1 MFLHHAHTFMQT
13 LHKGGMNMRKSW
25 LRNAAAGIL
34 IGVACILPGASG
46 GVLAVSF
53 GLYRPML
60 DAVMHFFRE
69 PRRHLTFLIPL
80 GTGIAAGI
88 VLGAV
93 GLSGAIAR
101 YERLML
107 FLFTGLIL
115 GGVPDLLREAQQ
127 HEPFRAVWL
136 LSLAGGICL
145 ALPLCLLNGHG
156 ADAQSL
162 SPMQALLTGIL
173 EGVGTVVPGVSTSFV
188 LIRLGWY
195 QAYLSAVSGADLRQL
210 ALIAFGF
217 ALSTFACMHMTQRLF
232 DRYTGHAYYAVLG
245 FLLVSVAVV
254 FPGFTLN
261 RELWAQLGMLI
272 IGVMVV
278 RLMGQLDT

>member
-1 MFLHHAHTFMQT
+1 MQN
-13 LHKGGMNMRKSW
+13 LEKGGMSMRKSHQW
-25 LRNAAAGIL
+25 YHNALAGLL

-46 GVLAVSF
+46 GVLAVSL

-60 DAVMHFFRE
+60 DAVMHFFRD
-69 PRRHLTFLIPL
+69 PKHHLRLLFPL

-88 VLGAV
+88 LLGAFS
-93 GLSGAIAR
+93 LSGAMVH

-115 GGVPDLLREAQQ
+115 GGVPDLLNEAQQ
-127 HEPFRAVWL
+127 HEPFRPVWL

-156 ADAQSL
+156 TSVESL
-162 SPMQALLTGIL
+162 SPMQSFLTGIL
-173 EGVGTVVPGVSTSFV
+173 EGIGTVVPGISTSFV

-195 QAYLSAVSGADLRQL
+195 QAYLSAVSGAAAGRL
-210 ALIAFGF
+210 ALIAGGF
-217 ALSTFACMHMTQRLF
+217 ALSAITCMHLVQRLF

-254 FPGFTLN
+254 FPGFTVN

-272 IGVMVV
+272 IGIMVV
-278 RLMGQLDT
+278 RLMGRLET

>member
-1 MFLHHAHTFMQT
+1 MRRHHKWFH
-13 LHKGGMNMRKSW
+13 
-25 LRNAAAGIL
+25 NAPAGLL

-60 DAVMHFFRE
+60 DAVMHLFRE
-69 PRRHLTFLIPL
+69 PKRHLRFLLSL
-80 GTGIAAGI
+80 GVWIAGGI
-88 VLGAV
+88 VLGAFC
-93 GLSGAIAR
+93 LSGAMAR

-115 GGVPDLLREAQQ
+115 GGVPDLLHEAQQ
-127 HEPFRAVWL
+127 RERFRLSWL
-136 LSLAGGICL
+136 LSLGGGICI
-145 ALPLCLLNGHG
+145 ALPLCLLAGNGS
-156 ADAQSL
+156 DVEIL
-162 SPMQALLTGIL
+162 SPMQSFVTGIL
-173 EGVGTVVPGVSTSFV
+173 EGIGTVVPGISTSFV

-195 QAYLSAVSGADLRQL
+195 PAYLAAVSGAAVRQL
-210 ALIAFGF
+210 VPIASGF
-217 ALSTFACMHMTQRLF
+217 ALSAFACMHMAQRLF

-261 RELWAQLGMLI
+261 RELWAQLGMLL
-272 IGVMVV
+272 IGITVV
-278 RLMGQLDT
+278 RLMGRLESSKG

>member
-1 MFLHHAHTFMQT
+1 MQT
-13 LHKGGMNMRKSW
+13 LEKGGMSMRKQHPW
-25 LRNAAAGIL
+25 THNALAGLL

-60 DAVMHFFRE
+60 DAVMHLFRD
-69 PRRHLTFLIPL
+69 PKRHLRFLLSL
-80 GTGIAAGI
+80 GVWIAGGI
-88 VLGAV
+88 VLGAF
-93 GLSGAIAR
+93 GLSGAMAR

-115 GGVPDLLREAQQ
+115 GGVPDLLAEAQQ
-127 HEPFRAVWL
+127 RERFRLAWL
-136 LSLAGGICL
+136 LSLAGGILL

-156 ADAQSL
+156 AAVERL
-162 SPMQALLTGIL
+162 SPMQSLVTGML

-195 QAYLSAVSGADLRQL
+195 PAYLAAVSGLEAGQL
-210 ALIAFGF
+210 APIAAGF
-217 ALSTFACMHMTQRLF
+217 AVSAFACMHMAQRLF

-254 FPGFTLN
+254 FPGFSIS
-261 RELWAQLGMLI
+261 RELWAQLGMLV
-272 IGVMVV
+272 IGVTVV
-278 RLMGQLDT
+278 RLMGRLET

>member
-1 MFLHHAHTFMQT
+1 
-13 LHKGGMNMRKSW
+13 MRKRHLW
-25 LRNAAAGIL
+25 THNALAGLL

-60 DAVMHFFRE
+60 DAVMHLFRD
-69 PRRHLTFLIPL
+69 PKQHLRFMLSL
-80 GTGIAAGI
+80 GVWIAAGI
-88 VLGAV
+88 VLGAF
-93 GLSGAIAR
+93 GLSGAMAR

-115 GGVPDLLREAQQ
+115 GSVPDLLNEAQQ
-127 HEPFRAVWL
+127 RERFRLAWL

-145 ALPLCLLNGHG
+145 ALPLCMLNGHE
-156 ADAQSL
+156 ATVERL
-162 SPMQALLTGIL
+162 SPMQALVTGML
-173 EGVGTVVPGVSTSFV
+173 EGIGTVVPGVSTSFV

-195 QAYLSAVSGADLRQL
+195 QAYLAAVSGAAVRQL
-210 ALIAFGF
+210 VLIASGF
-217 ALSTFACMHMTQRLF
+217 ALSAFTCMHIAQRLF

-254 FPGFTLN
+254 FPGFTLS

-272 IGVMVV
+272 IGATTV
-278 RLMGQLDT
+278 RLMGRLEA

>member
-1 MFLHHAHTFMQT
+1 
-13 LHKGGMNMRKSW
+13 MRKQHP
-25 LRNAAAGIL
+25 RTHNALAGLL
-34 IGVACILPGASG
+34 IGVTCILPGASG

-60 DAVMHFFRE
+60 EAVMHLFRE
-69 PRRHLTFLIPL
+69 PKRHLQFLFSL
-80 GTGIAAGI
+80 GIWIAGGI

-93 GLSGAIAR
+93 CLSGAMAQ
-101 YERLML
+101 YEQLML

-115 GGVPDLLREAQQ
+115 GGVPDLLNEAQQ
-127 HEPFRAVWL
+127 HERFRFSWL
-136 LSLAGGICL
+136 FSLAAGIL
-145 ALPLCLLNGHG
+145 IALPLCLLNGQGTVVEH
-156 ADAQSL
+156 L
-162 SPMQALLTGIL
+162 SPIQSFATGLL
-173 EGVGTVVPGVSTSFV
+173 EGIGTVVPGVSTSLV

-195 QAYLSAVSGADLRQL
+195 PAYLAAVSGMAIGQL
-210 ALIAFGF
+210 VPIAAGF
-217 ALSTFACMHMTQRLF
+217 ALSAFACMHMAQRLF

-272 IGVMVV
+272 MGVTVV
-278 RLMGQLDT
+278 RLMGHLET